1 MDDSGPCAAVAAA
14 ALLLLFGAAA
24 GTEPLAT
31 EENSSSYS
39 SSYSGRSGL
48 PADGIG
54 LFGRLQL
61 LADDLAG
68 DLAPLHLHPHTRP
81 ISLAS
86 LKMQLQGSIHGRDAA
101 TMSIQDSSNSIHLGI
116 DKSNLR
122 WSRRWRWRWRAGLK
136 SRTTPRCCR
145 PAASATFP
153 DRWSGLSTGAG
164 TSSPPTYPAPPKA
177 PAKPNQS
184 IRFVDPSVSNT
195 ILRKASV
202 LRIRMDDGQDGQGG
216 QDGLTGESWLTM
228 SAGSMTRGMP
238 SFSAVSK
245 ASLQLARVSCEFNA
259 SKWLKVNKHESES
272 AWQYSPASNPTA
284 IDQQP
289 HRKPSN
295 QTESSLIINIINIIN
310 AEDWLLLVSGNGS
323 IGTDRSL
330 H

>member
-216 QDGLTGESWLTM
+216 QDGRVGQDR
-228 SAGSMTRGMP
+228 GIMTHHVSRFDDPGNAQ
-238 SFSAVSK
+238 FLGRFEGQLAVSTGV
-245 ASLQLARVSCEFNA
+245 LRVQCLEM
-259 SKWLKVNKHESES
+259 
-272 AWQYSPASNPTA
+272 
-284 IDQQP
+284 
-289 HRKPSN
+289 
-295 QTESSLIINIINIIN
+295 TESQQTRIRIRMAIFTGVKSDRHRPATAPKTIKSNRIVTYHQYHQYYQCWGLII
-310 AEDWLLLVSGNGS
+310 AG
-323 IGTDRSL
+323 
-330 H
+330 